1 MQLTACVQRADRC
14 HGLRVMETT
23 LLKAF
28 LTLAALVG
36 VLGAALYVVRR
47 YAAVRLSHHTG
58 AQFRVIGQL
67 SLQQKKQIYL
77 LLVADTI
84 LVVGAAD
91 HSITTLSEITDPA
104 TVAALIE
111 AKTPSASLSSL
122 WAQPKEATVSS
133 PPSLPAE
140 RPQSIL
146 SFSEFL
152 KSFRKK
158 EGFLR
163 DLL

>member
-1 MQLTACVQRADRC
+1 
-14 HGLRVMETT
+14 METT

-28 LTLAALVG
+28 LTLTALVAAL
-36 VLGAALYVVRR
+36 GAVLYVVRR
-47 YAAVRLSHHTG
+47 YTAVQLTQHTG

-67 SLQQKKQIYL
+67 ALQQKRQIYL
-77 LLVADTI
+77 LLVADKI

-104 TVAALIE
+104 TIAALIE
-111 AKTPSASLSSL
+111 AKTPTSPLSSL
-122 WAQPKEATVSS
+122 WASRKGTGSS
-133 PPSLPAE
+133 SSSLTE
-140 RPQSIL
+140 HPQGIL

-152 KSFRKK
+152 KSFGKK
-158 EGFLR
+158 EGFLK